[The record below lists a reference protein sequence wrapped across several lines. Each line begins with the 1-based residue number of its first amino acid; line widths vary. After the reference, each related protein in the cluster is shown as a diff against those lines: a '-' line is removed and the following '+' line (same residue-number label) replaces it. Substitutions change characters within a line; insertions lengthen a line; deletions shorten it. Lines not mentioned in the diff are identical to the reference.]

1 MCTSSVCII
10 AICAFCN
17 TFGPCRTYQALHHHL
32 SGHFEGTTLD
42 QLVEILKPRVEQ
54 LKNAAEPFGKPSDAS
69 KKKVDSGSV
78 TLPDGVVIRVEDA
91 DKEFIYALSS
101 RFGIDQVHA
110 LVLLRSFF
118 YNEGLPAGVGA
129 GSDGS
134 ASSMVQELVNA
145 ITPFYYSERLHVL
158 RTLIPLF
165 RSLQSP
171 GSPILEIAE
180 AVIPKIIPDAAA
192 FADTLVS
199 EYSRKTYAEV
209 PESLRNDP
217 RQAAAWA
224 KQNAKE
230 QLVMLEILFWMMWG
244 HAPCSGPLVAK
255 VYETAYQTHLGS
267 QQQNSTL
274 LLDEESVQILQ
285 DTAALWILITVE
297 VLELERATEAGSIE
311 ISADPRDKEIY
322 WSSPEHLKR
331 IHGLVISQG
340 TSNFS
345 VTYIAWTCLLSCL
358 SKVVMDM
365 KELPNSYKGFFD
377 SLIPPNSGMH
387 SRDAQQAVTLMR
399 EIGLSMDAGLFRLLH
414 TLLTSSPLFVTSAA
428 WRTGSTITDPN
439 TVAYRSVIKGA
450 FLRVIVMNWSLTNY
464 FRVGYGRRR
473 IGPSRDGPR
482 L

>member
-1 MCTSSVCII
+1 MET
-10 AICAFCN
+10 
-17 TFGPCRTYQALHHHL
+17 
-32 SGHFEGTTLD
+32 
-42 QLVEILKPRVEQ
+42 LKPRVEQ

-91 DKEFIYALSS
+91 DKEFIHALSS

-118 YNEGLPAGVGA
+118 YNEGLPADVGA
-129 GSDGS
+129 GSGSSSDGS
-134 ASSMVQELVNA
+134 AASMVQELVNA
-145 ITPFYYSERLHVL
+145 ITPFYYSERLCVL

-171 GSPILEIAE
+171 GNPILEIAE

-199 EYSRKTYAEV
+199 EYSRKTCAEV
-209 PESLRNDP
+209 PEGARGDP
-217 RQAAAWA
+217 KQAAAWA

-230 QLVMLEILFWMMWG
+230 QLVILEVLFWMMWG

-255 VYETAYQTHLGS
+255 IYEAAYQTHLGS

-285 DTAALWILITVE
+285 DSAALWILITVE

-311 ISADPRDKEIY
+311 ISSDPRDKDIY
-322 WSSPEHLKR
+322 WSSPEHLQR
-331 IHGLVISQG
+331 IHTLVISQG
-340 TSNFS
+340 NSNFA
-345 VTYIAWTCLLSCL
+345 VTYIAWTSLLSCL
-358 SKVVMDM
+358 SKVVLDM
-365 KELPNSYKGFFD
+365 KELPNSYRDFFD
-377 SLIPPNSGMH
+377 GLIPQHSGMH
-387 SRDAQQAVTLMR
+387 SRDAQQAVALMR
-399 EIGLSMDAGLFRLLH
+399 DVGLSMDAGLFRLLH

-428 WRTGSTITDPN
+428 WRTGSPITDPN
-439 TVAYRSVIKGA
+439 TVAYRSVIKGTYSELLVRA
-450 FLRVIVMNWSLTNY
+450 WYLTIY
-464 FRVGYGRRR
+464 FRVGYGYRRV
-473 IGPSRDGPR
+473 GSSGDGSRLRRSP
-482 L
+482 

>member
-1 MCTSSVCII
+1 M
-10 AICAFCN
+10 
-17 TFGPCRTYQALHHHL
+17 
-32 SGHFEGTTLD
+32 
-42 QLVEILKPRVEQ
+42 
-54 LKNAAEPFGKPSDAS
+54 
-69 KKKVDSGSV
+69 
-78 TLPDGVVIRVEDA
+78 VIRVEDA
-91 DKEFIYALSS
+91 DKEFIHALSR

-118 YNEGLPAGVGA
+118 YNEGLPADVGA
-129 GSDGS
+129 GSGVDGS

-165 RSLQSP
+165 RALQSP
-171 GSPILEIAE
+171 GSAIQEIAE
-180 AVIPKIIPDAAA
+180 VVIPKIIPDAAI
-192 FADTLVS
+192 FADALIS

-209 PESLRNDP
+209 PESARGNP

-230 QLVMLEILFWMMWG
+230 QLVMLEVLFWMMWG

-255 VYETAYQTHLGS
+255 IYETAYQTHLGS

-285 DTAALWILITVE
+285 DSAALWILITVE
-297 VLELERATEAGSIE
+297 VLELERATEPGAVE
-311 ISADPRDKEIY
+311 ISVDPRDKEIY

-340 TSNFS
+340 NSNFS

-377 SLIPPNSGMH
+377 SLIPPNAGMH

-399 EIGLSMDAGLFRLLH
+399 NVGLSLDAGLFRLLH
-414 TLLTSSPLFVTSAA
+414 TLLTSSPLFVTSGA

-439 TVAYRSVIKGA
+439 TVAYRSVIKGTC
-450 FLRVIVMNWSLTNY
+450 FGIVVINRSLTMCY
-464 FRVGYGRRR
+464 RVGYGCRRH
-473 IGPSRDGPR
+473 GPS
-482 L
+482 